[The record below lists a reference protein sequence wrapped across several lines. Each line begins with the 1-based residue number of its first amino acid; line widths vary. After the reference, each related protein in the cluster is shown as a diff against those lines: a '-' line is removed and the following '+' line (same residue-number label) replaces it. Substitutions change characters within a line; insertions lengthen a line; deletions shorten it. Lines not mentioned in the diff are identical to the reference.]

1 MGPLKKMENEKCEE
15 TFVHFS
21 FSILHLLVAYSRPA
35 MTSASRFAELST
47 PLLSDA
53 VMRLGLTLRLAP
65 SGLSPVHP
73 GLTAV
78 SGPVAPARHRGS
90 VDVFLEAID
99 RASPGDVLVID
110 NDGRR
115 DEGCIGDLSVLEA
128 RAAGLAGVVVWGC
141 HRDTTELRNIDMP
154 VFSYGSFPGGP
165 RRLDSPEPDTRFGD
179 VPFSADDFVFVDQDG
194 ALFVEKSQLNA
205 VLEAAETIA
214 GVERGQASRVRGGES
229 LRSQLRFSQYLE
241 KRKSD
246 PSYTLRKHLAETGG
260 AIEV

>member
-1 MGPLKKMENEKCEE
+1 
-15 TFVHFS
+15 VHFS
-21 FSILHLLVAYSRPA
+21 FSILHFPAAYSA
-35 MTSASRFAELST
+35 MTYASRFADLST

-65 SGLSPVHP
+65 SGLAPVHP

-78 SGPVAPARHRGS
+78 AGPVTPARHRGS

-99 RASPGDVLVID
+99 RSSAEDVLVID

-115 DEGCIGDLSVLEA
+115 DEGCIGDLTVLEA

-141 HRDTTELRNIDMP
+141 HRDTAELRNIDMP

-165 RRLDSPEPDTRFGD
+165 RRLDPTESETRFGE
-179 VPFSADDFVFVDQDG
+179 VPFGADDFVFVDQDG
-194 ALFVEKSQLNA
+194 ALFVEKSQVDA
-205 VLEAAETIA
+205 VMKAAEAIA

-229 LRSQLRFSQYLE
+229 LRAQLRFSDFLE

-246 PSYTLRKHLAETGG
+246 STYTLRKHLAETGG